1 MGLYSKLADDITEVD
16 VIIAGGGTAACV
28 LAGRL
33 AAADPQLSILVIEG
47 GTNNRDVPN
56 VVHPA
61 FFLDHLAPTSKTAIF
76 YQGNVSDKLAGRG
89 PIVPAGGILGGVS
102 YTENEL

>member
-1 MGLYSKLADDITEVD
+1 MGIYSKLADNIKEVD
-16 VIIAGGGTAACV
+16 VIIAGACV

-33 AAADPQLSILVIEG
+33 AASDPELSILVIEG

-61 FFLDHLAPTSKTAIF
+61 FFLDHLAPESKTAIF
-76 YQGNVSDKLAGRG
+76 YQGKKSDKLAGRS
-89 PIVPAGGILGGVS
+89 PIVPAGGILGGGS
-102 YTENEL
+102 SINFML